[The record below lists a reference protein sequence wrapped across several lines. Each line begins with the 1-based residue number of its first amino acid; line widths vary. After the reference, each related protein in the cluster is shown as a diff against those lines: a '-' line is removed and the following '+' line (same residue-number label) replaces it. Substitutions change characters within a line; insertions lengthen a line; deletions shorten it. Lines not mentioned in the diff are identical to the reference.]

1 MKKEIHKMNDGKM
14 AEGVCGGIAKYF
26 SIDVGIVRFIWLLFC
41 LAGGIGIWL
50 YLICT
55 IAMPKERNEN
65 YQEPDTQTQ
74 SR

>member
-1 MKKEIHKMNDGKM
+1 M

-26 SIDVGIVRFIWLLFC
+26 RIDVGIVRFIWLLLF

-55 IAMPKERNEN
+55 IAMPKERN
-65 YQEPDTQTQ
+65 
-74 SR
+74 